1 MATQTELLERQEVAT
16 NELEVLKGLFH
27 QFLNGPANA
36 SVVTEAGTIP
46 TLSGLIEEVR
56 LRVGQRRNPINYSV
70 FELLRYEEQAEPM
83 FMLVT
88 DVPLWFT
95 ADLLN
100 SYFRLGTAPSGAEVK
115 FNLNINGTVYV
126 ITFAAG
132 STVGTVAALGAAIAV
147 PAGSV
152 ITLSLAG
159 PSYAAK
165 GFAMTLVGLVE
176 APTP

>member
-1 MATQTELLERQEVAT
+1 MATQSELLERQEIAT
-16 NELEVLKGLFH
+16 NELEALKGLFH

-46 TLSGLIEEVR
+46 TLSGLVEEVR
-56 LRVGQRRNPINYSV
+56 QRVGQRRNPINYSV
-70 FELLRYEEQAEPM
+70 YELLRYEEQAEPM
-83 FMLVT
+83 FALVT

-100 SYFRLGTAPSGAEVK
+100 SYFRLLTGPSGSAIT

-126 ITFAAG
+126 ITYAAG
-132 STVGTVAALGAAIAV
+132 STTGTVAALGAGIAV
-147 PAGSV
+147 PAGSL
-152 ITLSLAG
+152 ITLTLGGS
-159 PSYAAK
+159 SYAAK